1 MLLAIDAGN
10 TNIVLGLFS
19 EDELLASWRLHTD
32 PQMTTDEFAL
42 AVNNLLHL
50 RGYVLEDIDG
60 EIVASVVPTLIH
72 TFTRF
77 SQRYL
82 EKEPLIVG
90 PGTKTGMP
98 ILLDNPKELGADLI
112 VNAIGAMDRY
122 GTPVIVVDFGTAT
135 TFSAVSARGEFAG
148 GVIAPGMRMALDGLF
163 QHTAKLPRVEILE
176 PSQVIGRSTVS
187 AMQSGV
193 FFGFIGLT
201 REIILRIK
209 GELSIQASTIATG
222 GLSGLL
228 ARHISEIDLVDPL
241 LTLNGLRIVYERN
254 MKR

>member
-1 MLLAIDAGN
+1 
-10 TNIVLGLFS
+10 
-19 EDELLASWRLHTD
+19 
-32 PQMTTDEFAL
+32 
-42 AVNNLLHL
+42 
-50 RGYVLEDIDG
+50 
-60 EIVASVVPTLIH
+60 
-72 TFTRF
+72 
-77 SQRYL
+77 
-82 EKEPLIVG
+82 
-90 PGTKTGMP
+90 
-98 ILLDNPKELGADLI
+98 
-112 VNAIGAMDRY
+112 
-122 GTPVIVVDFGTAT
+122 
-135 TFSAVSARGEFAG
+135 
-148 GVIAPGMRMALDGLF
+148 MALDGLF